1 MSKENNALNKI
12 LKDDGLEEILEDIK
26 MSDYDFII
34 KYGRTKSYKDIP
46 DN

>member
-1 MSKENNALNKI
+1 MSKKDNTLDKI
-12 LKDDGLEEILEDIK
+12 LKDDGLKEILEDIN

-34 KYGRTKSYKDIP
+34 KYGRTKTCEDIP